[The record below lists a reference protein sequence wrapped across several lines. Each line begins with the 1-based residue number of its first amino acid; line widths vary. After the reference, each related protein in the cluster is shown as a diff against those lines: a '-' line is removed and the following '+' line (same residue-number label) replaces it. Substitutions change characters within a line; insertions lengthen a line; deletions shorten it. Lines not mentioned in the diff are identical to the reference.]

1 MNRLDYI
8 CQGGWL
14 TIQGTKYKVLSLRAT
29 EIVTQSPGGY
39 ETSHNL
45 EYAEYMV
52 RRGYWQA
59 HDA

>member
-1 MNRLDYI
+1 MNKSNHV

-14 TIQGTKYKVLSLRAT
+14 TIQGTKYKVLSLLAT

-39 ETSHNL
+39 EISHNL

-52 RRGYWQA
+52 RRGYWKVS
-59 HDA
+59 DA